1 MASGAITSWQIEGER
16 WKQWQISSVT
26 LKDSVGSKITAG
38 GRKETADTKLE
49 DDCFL
54 EETYGKPRQ
63 YVKRQ
68 GHHFA
73 NKGPFSQGCGPSGS
87 HIQMWEL
94 DNKEGRASENWCF
107 QTVAPEKTPECP
119 LDSQEIKPVNPKGNQ
134 RWIIIGIKLKKVGE
148 TTRPLRYD
156 LNQTPYDYTVEV
168 TNRFK
173 GLDRVPEEL
182 CMEAHDIV
190 FLELS

>member
-1 MASGAITSWQIEGER
+1 MTDLHTGFLLALTLGQPIPYNVPTALLHTGFLPA
-16 WKQWQISSVT
+16 SVT

-87 HIQMWEL
+87 HIQM
-94 DNKEGRASENWCF
+94 
-107 QTVAPEKTPECP
+107 
-119 LDSQEIKPVNPKGNQ
+119 
-134 RWIIIGIKLKKVGE
+134 
-148 TTRPLRYD
+148 
-156 LNQTPYDYTVEV
+156 
-168 TNRFK
+168 
-173 GLDRVPEEL
+173 
-182 CMEAHDIV
+182 
-190 FLELS
+190 